1 MGILNNLLWPIWQAE
16 EQGKSRKYHERL
28 NALSVRLAARY
39 LNRATP
45 LQKKIKRWGGATD
58 PNAEDA
64 RSMQGFYNTQ
74 LIQRA
79 QAHAASITG
88 MQAAASNQINRG
100 YGGPVVLG
108 GAGSAIGGSA
118 GGSGGGWLTLGGVK
132 RSWPWSRALFEVLRG
147 IEERAD
153 KGRLHR
159 YDDDAC
165 NMMDYRLIE
174 KEVPLIWIASFCLAN
189 HQDPEMMVL
198 LIEHSGYTV
207 VEGDGV

>member
-1 MGILNNLLWPIWQAE
+1 MGILNNLFWPIWQAE

-39 LNRATP
+39 LNRDTP

-58 PNAEDA
+58 PTAQDRDVA
-64 RSMQGFYNTQ
+64 RSMQWFHNTQ
-74 LIQRA
+74 LAQQA
-79 QAHAASITG
+79 QAQHQAATIAG
-88 MQAAASNQINRG
+88 MQAASSNQITPG
-100 YGGPVVLG
+100 YGGPVVL
-108 GAGSAIGGSA
+108 
-118 GGSGGGWLTLGGVK
+118 SGRQITSVNIVK
-132 RSWPWSRALFEVLRG
+132 SWPWSHALFEVLRG

-174 KEVPLIWIASFCLAN
+174 NEVPLIWIASFCLAN

-198 LIEHSGYTV
+198 VIEHSGYTV
-207 VEGDGV
+207 VEGDDD

>member
-16 EQGKSRKYHERL
+16 EQGKIRKYHERL

-58 PNAEDA
+58 ASLTQEGA
-64 RSMQGFYNTQ
+64 RLMQSFYYNQ
-74 LIQRA
+74 LSQVQSQVA
-79 QAHAASITG
+79 QISG
-88 MQAAASNQINRG
+88 MQVAASNQVSQG
-100 YGGPVVLG
+100 YLNPV
-108 GAGSAIGGSA
+108 
-118 GGSGGGWLTLGGVK
+118 TLGAPQVFGINPTIK
-132 RSWPWSRALFEVLRG
+132 KSWPWSHALFEVLRG
-147 IEERAD
+147 IEERTD

-165 NMMDYRLIE
+165 NMMDYRLIAQ
-174 KEVPLIWIASFCLAN
+174 EVPLIWIASFCLSN

-198 LIEHSGYTV
+198 VIEHSGYKV
-207 VEGDGV
+207 VEGDDD